1 MLMDNIINEI
11 KKDYKLDVK
20 YKDTSFLMKLL
31 SLILFF
37 NKDFMKSFTTT
48 IGTTIYYPS
57 EEFVKNSP
65 ITSLIT
71 LLHELVHIIDYN
83 KNKLL
88 FTLLYLFPQI
98 LAIFALPLFFI
109 SWKFSAFF
117 LLFLL
122 PLPAYFRMKYERK
135 AYAVSLYV
143 IKQLSLK
150 KNFKVE
156 LEKQKDNYIS
166 YFKKSDYYYMW
177 IFKTIDSDFNEY
189 LLKIENNERPFKD
202 EIFDLIDKYIDFALK

>member
-1 MLMDNIINEI
+1 MDNIINEI

-189 LLKIENNERPFKD
+189 LLKIENNERPFDD
-202 EIFDLIDKYIDFALK
+202 EIFNLIDKYIDFALK

>member
-1 MLMDNIINEI
+1 MDNIINEI

-88 FTLLYLFPQI
+88 FTLLYLFPAFI
-98 LAIFALPLFFI
+98 L
-109 SWKFSAFF
+109 S
-117 LLFLL
+117 
-122 PLPAYFRMKYERK
+122 
-135 AYAVSLYV
+135 
-143 IKQLSLK
+143 
-150 KNFKVE
+150 
-156 LEKQKDNYIS
+156 
-166 YFKKSDYYYMW
+166 
-177 IFKTIDSDFNEY
+177 IDSFM
-189 LLKIENNERPFKD
+189 LVGRIKAP
-202 EIFDLIDKYIDFALK
+202 

>member
-88 FTLLYLFPQI
+88 FTLLYLFPQV

-189 LLKIENNERPFKD
+189 LLKIENNERPFDD
-202 EIFDLIDKYIDFALK
+202 EIFNLIDKYIDFALK

>member
-1 MLMDNIINEI
+1 MDNIINEI

-20 YKDTSFLMKLL
+20 YKDTSLFMKFL

-88 FTLLYLFPQI
+88 FTLLYLFPQV

-109 SWKFSAFF
+109 SWKFSALF

>member
-1 MLMDNIINEI
+1 
-11 KKDYKLDVK
+11 
-20 YKDTSFLMKLL
+20 
-31 SLILFF
+31 
-37 NKDFMKSFTTT
+37 MKSFTTT

-88 FTLLYLFPQI
+88 FTLLYLFPQV

-189 LLKIENNERPFKD
+189 LLKIENNERPFDD
-202 EIFDLIDKYIDFALK
+202 EIFNLIDKYIDFALK

>member
-1 MLMDNIINEI
+1 MDNIINEI

>member
-1 MLMDNIINEI
+1 MDNIINEI

-88 FTLLYLFPQI
+88 FTLLYLFPQV

-189 LLKIENNERPFKD
+189 LLKIENNERPFDD
-202 EIFDLIDKYIDFALK
+202 EIFNLIDKYIDFALK

>member
-1 MLMDNIINEI
+1 MDNIINEI

-20 YKDTSFLMKLL
+20 YKDTSLFMKFL

-88 FTLLYLFPQI
+88 FTLLYLFPQV

-109 SWKFSAFF
+109 SWKFSALF

-177 IFKTIDSDFNEY
+177 MFKTIDSDFNEY